1 MSEPKS
7 MTTNEML
14 AAAFLLDR
22 IIWSVNSTTTK
33 SKDTEDA
40 IRNYNQFLLAV
51 EKRQQIHEFKQG
63 LDPYGPI
70 NEARKSFEG

>member
-7 MTTNEML
+7 LMNSEMIISALLMGEIHRAITSITTNSG
-14 AAAFLLDR
+14 D
-22 IIWSVNSTTTK
+22 ITK
-33 SKDTEDA
+33 A
-40 IRNYNQFLLAV
+40 IKNYDDFLLAV

-70 NEARKSFEG
+70 NDARKSFEG